1 MNNGKYARQP
11 RRRRRSNRKKAS
23 FLLTSLILLLTL
35 FIGGTTAFLIAKGN
49 PVTNTFK
56 PSRVASSVIEDAFNG
71 TTKTNVKI
79 RNSGD
84 TTSYIRAA
92 IVVTWQDA
100 SGNVYP
106 GTPVSG
112 THYNMSLNLSETGET
127 GWIKIGDFY
136 YYTQPVEPGQE
147 TAVLIN
153 SCTPVEGQTPAG
165 YGLNVEILGSAI
177 QSVPIS
183 VVTSNW
189 GVTVDNQT
197 GNITG

>member
-11 RRRRRSNRKKAS
+11 RRRRRANRKKAS

-49 PVTNTFK
+49 PVTNTFT
-56 PSRVASSVIEDAFNG
+56 PSRVASFVDESFVNNV
-71 TTKTNVKI
+71 KSNVKI
-79 RNSGD
+79 QNTGD

-100 SGNVYP
+100 AGNVYP
-106 GTPVSG
+106 ATPRSG
-112 THYNMSLNLSETGET
+112 LDYTMDMGSSDWSLHTDG
-127 GWIKIGDFY
+127 FY
-136 YYTQPVEPGQE
+136 YYKYPVEPGQK
-147 TAVLIN
+147 TNNLID
-153 SCTPVEGQTPAG
+153 SCMYLANAPAG

-183 VVTSNW
+183 VVHDNW
-189 GVTVDNQT
+189 SVTVAADGT
-197 GNITG
+197 IS

>member
-11 RRRRRSNRKKAS
+11 RRRRRANRKKAS

-35 FIGGTTAFLIAKGN
+35 VIGGTAAFLIAYDD
-49 PVTNTFK
+49 PVENTFK
-56 PSRVASSVIEDAFNG
+56 PSRVASSVIEDPFYG

-79 RNSGD
+79 GNSGD

-100 SGNVYP
+100 AGNVYP

-112 THYNMSLNLSETGET
+112 THYTMNLNLSET

-136 YYTQPVEPGQE
+136 YYAKPVEPGQE

-153 SCTPVEGQTPAG
+153 SCSPVEGQTPAG

-177 QSVPIS
+177 QSVPTN

>member
-11 RRRRRSNRKKAS
+11 RRRRRANRKKAS

-49 PVTNTFK
+49 PVTNTFT
-56 PSRVASSVIEDAFNG
+56 PSRVATEVHENFDN
-71 TTKTNVKI
+71 KVKKDVKI
-79 RNSGD
+79 YNSGD
-84 TTSYIRAA
+84 TTAYIRAA

-100 SGNVYP
+100 AGNVYP
-106 GTPVSG
+106 GTPVPD
-112 THYNMSLNLSETGET
+112 THYTISYGT
-127 GWIKIGDFY
+127 GWILKDGFY

-153 SCTPVEGQTPAG
+153 SCSPIQGQTPAG

>member
-35 FIGGTTAFLIAKGN
+35 FIGGTTAFLIASG
-49 PVTNTFK
+49 PDVTNTFT
-56 PSRVASSVIEDAFNG
+56 PSRVASFVDETFENNV
-71 TTKTNVKI
+71 KTNVKI
-79 RNSGD
+79 QNTGD

-100 SGNVYP
+100 NGNVYP
-106 GTPVSG
+106 ATPQSG
-112 THYNMSLNLSETGET
+112 SDYTMVMGSSDWSLHADG
-127 GWIKIGDFY
+127 FY
-136 YYTQPVEPGQE
+136 YYKYPVEPGQK
-147 TAVLIN
+147 TNNLID
-153 SCTPVEGQTPAG
+153 SCIYVANAPAG

-177 QSVPIS
+177 QSVPTS
-183 VVTSNW
+183 VVTTNW
-189 GVTVDNQT
+189 GVNVDSQT

>member
-49 PVTNTFK
+49 PVTNTFQ
-56 PSRVASSVIEDAFNG
+56 PSRVASDVHETFEN
-71 TTKTNVKI
+71 NVKSNVTI
-79 RNSGD
+79 ANTGD
-84 TTSYIRAA
+84 TTAYIRAA

-100 SGNVYP
+100 AGNVYP

-112 THYNMSLNLSETGET
+112 THYTISYGA
-127 GWIKIGDFY
+127 GWILKDGFY

-153 SCTPVEGQTPAG
+153 SCSPVEGQTPAG

-177 QSVPIS
+177 QSVPTS
-183 VVTSNW
+183 VVKDNW
-189 GVTVDNQT
+189 HVTLDDN
-197 GNITG
+197 GYIIG

>member
-1 MNNGKYARQP
+1 MNNGKYSRQP
-11 RRRRRSNRKKAS
+11 RCRRRSNRKKAS

-35 FIGGTTAFLIAKGN
+35 FIGGTTAFLIAKED
-49 PVTNTFK
+49 PVTNTFT
-56 PSRVASSVIEDAFNG
+56 PSRVASTVIEDTFNG
-71 TTKTNVKI
+71 TTKTNVKV

-100 SGNVYP
+100 AGNVYP
-106 GTPVSG
+106 GTPVAG
-112 THYNMSLNLSETGET
+112 THYTMNLNLSKN
-127 GWIKIGDFY
+127 GWIQIGDFY
-136 YYTQPVEPGQE
+136 YYAKPVEPGQA
-147 TAVLIN
+147 TDVLIS
-153 SCTPVEGQTPAG
+153 SCSPVAGQTPAG

-177 QSVPIS
+177 QSVPTS

-189 GVTVDNQT
+189 HVTLDGN

>member
-49 PVTNTFK
+49 PVTNTFQ
-56 PSRVASSVIEDAFNG
+56 PSRVASFVDETFVN
-71 TTKTNVKI
+71 NVKSDVKI
-79 RNSGD
+79 QNTGD

-100 SGNVYP
+100 NGNVYP
-106 GTPVSG
+106 ATPRSG
-112 THYNMSLNLSETGET
+112 LDYTMVMGSSDWSLHADG
-127 GWIKIGDFY
+127 FY
-136 YYTQPVEPGQE
+136 YYKDPVEPGQK
-147 TAVLIN
+147 TNNLID
-153 SCTPVEGQTPAG
+153 SCVYLANAPAG

-177 QSVPIS
+177 QSVPTS

-189 GVTVDNQT
+189 GVTVATDGT
-197 GNITG
+197 ITG

>member
-11 RRRRRSNRKKAS
+11 RRRRRANRKKAS

-49 PVTNTFK
+49 PVTNTFT
-56 PSRVASSVIEDAFNG
+56 PSRVASSVIEDPFYG

-79 RNSGD
+79 ENSGD

-100 SGNVYP
+100 NGNVYP
-106 GTPVSG
+106 ATPQSG
-112 THYNMSLNLSETGET
+112 SDYTMDMGSSNWSLHADG
-127 GWIKIGDFY
+127 FY
-136 YYTQPVEPGQE
+136 YYKYPVEPGQK
-147 TAVLIN
+147 TDNLIN
-153 SCTPVEGQTPAG
+153 RCSPIQGQTPAG

-183 VVTSNW
+183 VVHDNW
-189 GVTVDNQT
+189 SVTVAADGT
-197 GNITG
+197 IS

>member
-49 PVTNTFK
+49 PVTNTFQ
-56 PSRVASSVIEDAFNG
+56 PSRVASDVHETFEN
-71 TTKTNVKI
+71 NVKSNVTI
-79 RNSGD
+79 ANTGD

-100 SGNVYP
+100 NGNVYP
-106 GTPVSG
+106 GTPVAG
-112 THYNMSLNLSETGET
+112 THYNISYGT
-127 GWIKIGDFY
+127 GWILKDGFY

-153 SCTPVEGQTPAG
+153 SCSPVEGQTPAG

-183 VVTSNW
+183 VVKDNW
-189 GVTVDNQT
+189 HVTLD
-197 GNITG
+197 GNGYIIG

>member
-11 RRRRRSNRKKAS
+11 RRRRRANRKKAS
-23 FLLTSLILLLTL
+23 FLLTSLLLLLTL

-56 PSRVASSVIEDAFNG
+56 PSRVASDVHETFVN
-71 TTKTNVKI
+71 NVKSNVTI
-79 RNSGD
+79 ANTGD
-84 TTSYIRAA
+84 TTAYIRAY
-92 IVVTWQDA
+92 INVTWQDA

-189 GVTVDNQT
+189 GVTVDDQT

>member
-11 RRRRRSNRKKAS
+11 RRRRRANRKKAS

-35 FIGGTTAFLIAKGN
+35 FIGGTTAFLIAKED

-56 PSRVASSVIEDAFNG
+56 PSRVASSVIEDPFYG

-79 RNSGD
+79 ENSGD

-100 SGNVYP
+100 NGNVYP
-106 GTPVSG
+106 ATPQSG
-112 THYNMSLNLSETGET
+112 SDYTMDMGSSNWSLHADG
-127 GWIKIGDFY
+127 FY
-136 YYTQPVEPGQE
+136 YYKYPVEPGQK
-147 TAVLIN
+147 TDNLID
-153 SCTPVEGQTPAG
+153 SCEYLANAPAG

-177 QSVPIS
+177 QSVPTS
-183 VVTSNW
+183 VVSSNW
-189 GVTVDNQT
+189 GVNVATDGT
-197 GNITG
+197 ITG

>member
-49 PVTNTFK
+49 PVTNTFQ

-100 SGNVYP
+100 AGNVYP
-106 GTPVSG
+106 GTPVPD
-112 THYNMSLNLSETGET
+112 THYTISYGT
-127 GWIKIGDFY
+127 GWILKDGFY

-153 SCTPVEGQTPAG
+153 SCSPVEGQTPAG

-177 QSVPIS
+177 QSVPTS
-183 VVTSNW
+183 VVKDNW
-189 GVTVDNQT
+189 HVTLDDN
-197 GNITG
+197 GYIIG